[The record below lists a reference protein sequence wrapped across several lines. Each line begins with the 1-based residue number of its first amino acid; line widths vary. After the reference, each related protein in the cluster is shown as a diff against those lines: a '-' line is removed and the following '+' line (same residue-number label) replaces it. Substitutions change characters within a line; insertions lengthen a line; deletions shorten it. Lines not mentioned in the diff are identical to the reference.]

1 MTAGAASVVSPT
13 AAMKS
18 GQDYAVRPVGTGP
31 FKFVSWDRGQRVVLE
46 KNPSYWRYPV
56 KVDRVIY
63 RPVTEDQARLTELL
77 TGGPEL
83 IVGTPPDFVAQLENH
98 PKVTRHKQVGAPVR
112 YRW

>member
-63 RPVTEDQARLTELL
+63 RSVTEDQARLTELL
-77 TGGPEL
+77 TGGHDL
-83 IVGTPPDFVAQLENH
+83 NLGTPAAFLHPLRDHPQVHLREHRVPD
-98 PKVTRHKQVGAPVR
+98 VT
-112 YRW
+112 Y